1 MAGYI
6 LRVLGIVVAG
16 VIIDVIIP
24 SGSINKY
31 IKSIYSIFVVAVLI
45 SPILNF
51 VSNKSEF
58 TFNYNNYE
66 IDQELYEY
74 ITNQRVNSLQLDIKE
89 ELELNGFEGVD
100 ININFSLE
108 NNTLNYNSC
117 TINLEKLVIDADK
130 QHINKYEFIK
140 EVVKDYT
147 DLTDE
152 EIIFNEWQRKE
163 SWF

>member
-152 EIIFNEWQRKE
+152 EIIFNE
-163 SWF
+163 